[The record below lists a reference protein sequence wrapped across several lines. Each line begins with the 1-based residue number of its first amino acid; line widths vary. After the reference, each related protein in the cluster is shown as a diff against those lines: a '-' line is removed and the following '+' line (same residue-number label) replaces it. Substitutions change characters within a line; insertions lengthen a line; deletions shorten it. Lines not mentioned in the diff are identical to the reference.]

1 MFICV
6 DSALKF
12 VCGWRYNLLT
22 RTKLSAPFLLISL
35 FFFQGEEVI
44 YVYIHNDTS
53 SNLLNAMDIECGG
66 FTFISNFDSGNLARV
81 ELVSKKQNG
90 KMFYLK

>member
-1 MFICV
+1 MLILRWSLYV
-6 DSALKF
+6 GG
-12 VCGWRYNLLT
+12 VITYLLEP
-22 RTKLSAPFLLISL
+22 KLSAPFLLISL

-44 YVYIHNDTS
+44 IYVYIHNDTS
-53 SNLLNAMDIECGG
+53 SNLMTAMDIECGG

-90 KMFYLK
+90 KMFCLK